1 MMVIIQNVYC
11 RLTTVSFYLKNIIIV
26 IIIIIIII
34 IMIITAALKL
44 TESFLIAVY

>member
-1 MMVIIQNVYC
+1 MMVIIQNMYC

-26 IIIIIIII
+26 IIIIIII